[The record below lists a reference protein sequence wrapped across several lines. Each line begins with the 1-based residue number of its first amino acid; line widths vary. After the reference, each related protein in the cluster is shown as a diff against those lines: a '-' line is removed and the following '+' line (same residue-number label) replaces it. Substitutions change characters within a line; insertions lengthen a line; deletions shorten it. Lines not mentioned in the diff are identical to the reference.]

1 MEMNQKLIKYYM
13 SRALELAK
21 RGKDKVHPNPL
32 VGCVIVRN
40 GKIVGEG
47 YHHEYGAPHAEVNAL
62 KEAGKNAKGSTVF
75 VNLEP
80 CAHYGKTP
88 PCSDALI
95 AAGVK
100 EVIIAVKDPNPM
112 VKGKG
117 IAKLKNAGVSVTVGV
132 MEDEAKK
139 LNEKFFYAMVH
150 RMPYVAVKI
159 AQTLDGRMNDACGQ
173 SKWITSLES
182 RKEAHRL
189 RAMYDAILVGAK
201 TVKGD
206 DPELTVRYVSGRN
219 PVRVILDGKLS
230 VPIQAKVFK
239 TEVARTILFTS
250 TNAMNQQFKKVL
262 TLEKKG
268 VEIYGISNSNEI
280 SLETILRLLWKEGV
294 TSILV
299 EGGAYTA
306 SSFLE
311 QNLVQKVYSFGAPLI
326 LGGGGTIVFRTPR
339 HLSKPIRL
347 NFEMIERSGEDLFI
361 EARVL

>member
-1 MEMNQKLIKYYM
+1 MNQKQIKYYM
-13 SRALELAK
+13 TRALELAK
-21 RGKDKVHPNPL
+21 RGKEKVHPNPL

-95 AAGVK
+95 AASVK

-132 MEDEAKK
+132 MEEEAKK
-139 LNEKFFYAMVH
+139 LNEKFFYAMEH
-150 RMPYVAVKI
+150 RIPYVAVKI
-159 AQTLDGRMNDACGQ
+159 AQTLDGRMNDACRQ
-173 SKWITSLES
+173 SKWITSMES

-201 TVKGD
+201 TVKED

-219 PVRVILDGKLS
+219 PMRIILDGKLS
-230 VPIQAKVFK
+230 VPIQAKVFR
-239 TEVARTILFTS
+239 TEAARAILFTS
-250 TNAMNQQFKKVL
+250 TKAMNQQFKKVL

-268 VEIYGISNSNEI
+268 VEVYGISNSKEI
-280 SLETILRLLWKEGV
+280 SLKTILRLLWKEGV
-294 TSILV
+294 TLILV

-311 QNLVQKVYSFGAPLI
+311 QNLVQKVYLFGAPLM
-326 LGGGGTIVFRTPR
+326 LGGGGAIAFHTPR
-339 HLSKPIRL
+339 PLSKPIRM
-347 NFEMIERSGEDLFI
+347 NFETIERIGEDLFL
-361 EARVL
+361 EASVL